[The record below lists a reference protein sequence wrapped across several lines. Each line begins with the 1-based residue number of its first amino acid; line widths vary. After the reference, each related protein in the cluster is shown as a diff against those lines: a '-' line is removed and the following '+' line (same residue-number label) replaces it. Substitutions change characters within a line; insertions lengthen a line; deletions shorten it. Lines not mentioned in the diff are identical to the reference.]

1 MKVRPTQPV
10 LRTTPTA
17 GTTPP
22 TRFETVLED
31 GHSLERRGQ
40 RDDARVLYELS
51 LRDGTAATP
60 EDAAQLIRLIA
71 RAFLQDRDFAA
82 ATDCANTALAV
93 SEQIGDEA
101 GRGRAINTLAT
112 IQWNRGE
119 HDNAQQLY
127 LDARTSA
134 LRVGEARLASMTASN
149 LGVIATVRGDDA
161 EALRY
166 YESGLAEARSA
177 GLEDEAM
184 NALVNLGL
192 LHTHMRRFEDADH
205 AFAQAKEIGTVVDDL
220 SRLIAIEL
228 HVARLRIKQGEQHAA
243 KASWQRAHDLA
254 TQTGDTH
261 ADGDSEH
268 VAGIIARA
276 DGNVAKS
283 EEHFLRAET
292 IAVERSDLIQQG
304 ETARELSEL
313 YRWNGRNKETLQ
325 RLNQAHRIFL
335 QLQARREIA
344 DVDRR
349 TVELESDFLDVV
361 RKWGESIEEK
371 DVYTQGHCVR
381 VADLACA
388 LWRSVSDGDEK
399 SLFWFR
405 IGALLHDVGKL
416 MVPAEVL
423 NKPGKLNNAEWE
435 LMKRHTTAGVE
446 LLADVEFP
454 WDVRPIVESHHER
467 WDGKGY
473 PHGLLAE
480 AIPLTARVLC
490 IADVYD
496 ALTSKRSYKQAFT
509 HDEAME
515 IMRGDVGV
523 QFDAVLF
530 AEFETIVRR
539 GTFRNT
545 PAAGMMAMLG

>member
-1 MKVRPTQPV
+1 MDSAK
-10 LRTTPTA
+10 A
-17 GTTPP
+17 
-22 TRFETVLED
+22 
-31 GHSLERRGQ
+31 
-40 RDDARVLYELS
+40 
-51 LRDGTAATP
+51 
-60 EDAAQLIRLIA
+60 
-71 RAFLQDRDFAA
+71 
-82 ATDCANTALAV
+82 ALAV
-93 SEQIGDEA
+93 SEAAGDAA
-101 GRGRAINTLAT
+101 GRGRAINSLAA
-112 IQWNRGE
+112 IHWNQGSHE
-119 HDNAQQLY
+119 EAQSLY
-127 LDARTSA
+127 LQARENA
-134 LRVGEARLASMTASN
+134 LVIGDGSLASITASN
-149 LGVIATVRGDDA
+149 LGVIATVRGNDSDA
-161 EALRY
+161 LMY
-166 YESGLAEARSA
+166 YESGLADARGA
-177 GLEDEAM
+177 GLVDEAM

-192 LHTHMRRFEDADH
+192 LHTHMRRFEEADR
-205 AFAQAKEIGTVVDDL
+205 AFAEAKEVSSIVGDL
-220 SRLIAIEL
+220 SRLIRIEL

-243 KASWQRAHDLA
+243 KAAWQRAHDLA
-254 TQTGDTH
+254 LQTGDTQG
-261 ADGDSEH
+261 DSDSEH

-283 EEHFLRAET
+283 EEHFLRAEK
-292 IAVERSDLIQQG
+292 IAVERSDLIQQA

-325 RLNQAHRIFL
+325 RLNQAHRLFL

-349 TVELESDFLDVV
+349 TAQLESDFLDVV

-381 VADLACA
+381 VADMACA
-388 LWRSVSDGDEK
+388 LWRRVSDGDEK

-423 NKPGKLNNAEWE
+423 NKPGKLNNVEWE

-473 PHGLLAE
+473 PHGLVAE
-480 AIPLTARVLC
+480 NIPLTARVLC

-509 HDEAME
+509 HDEAMD
-515 IMRGDVGV
+515 IMRSDVGV
-523 QFDAVLF
+523 QFDPELF
-530 AEFETIVRR
+530 KEFEHIVRR
-539 GTFRNT
+539 GTWRNT
-545 PAAGMMAMLG
+545 PAAGMTAMLG

>member
-10 LRTTPTA
+10 LRAIPSPGTA
-17 GTTPP
+17 PA
-22 TRFETVLED
+22 TRLESVLQE
-31 GHSLERRGQ
+31 GQLLERRGQ
-40 RDDARVLYELS
+40 RDDARALYELS
-51 LRDGTAATP
+51 LRDGTVDNPA
-60 EDAAQLIRLIA
+60 EAAQLLRLIA

-82 ATDCANTALAV
+82 AIDCANVALAV
-93 SEQIGDEA
+93 SEQIADEA
-101 GRGRAINTLAT
+101 GRGRAINTLAA
-112 IQWNRGE
+112 IEWNRGNHE
-119 HDNAQQLY
+119 SAQELY
-127 LDARTSA
+127 LEARTHA
-134 LRVGEARLASMTASN
+134 LNVGEARLASMTASN
-149 LGVIATVRGDDA
+149 LGIIATVRGDDV
-161 EALRY
+161 EALRF
-166 YESGLAEARSA
+166 YESGLADARGA
-177 GLEDEAM
+177 GLVDEAM
-184 NALVNLGL
+184 NALVNVGL
-192 LHTHMRRFEDADH
+192 LHTHMRRFEEADN
-205 AFAQAKEIGTVVDDL
+205 AFAQAKEISTVVGDL

-243 KASWQRAHDLA
+243 KAAWQRARDLA
-254 TQTGDTH
+254 AQTGDTH

-283 EEHFLRAET
+283 EEHFLRAER
-292 IAVERSDLIQQG
+292 IAVDRSDLIQQG

-349 TVELESDFLDVV
+349 TAQLESDFLDVV

-388 LWRSVSDGDEK
+388 LWRRVSDSDEK

-423 NKPGKLNNAEWE
+423 NKPGKLNNVEWQ
-435 LMKRHTTAGVE
+435 LMKQHTTAGVE

-473 PHGLLAE
+473 PHGLAAE
-480 AIPLTARVLC
+480 SIPITARVLC

-523 QFDAVLF
+523 QFDPAIF
-530 AEFETIVRR
+530 AEFEFIVRR
-539 GTFRNT
+539 GTWRNT
-545 PAAGMMAMLG
+545 PASGMASLLG